1 MVCHSKIQLSA
12 LYIFE
17 FKVNKA
23 VFYNLVYRFKCNG
36 CYSICYSRTVY
47 HSKVRVCGHLGIN
60 PSTGKGKMPKKRCNM
75 RPFFHRG
82 HYPSFYDFGNI
93 LKNYH
98 EFRLLYRLSLL
109 ISRDEPHL
117 YKHNKSILL
126 SAFS

>member
-1 MVCHSKIQLSA
+1 MPAIAFVI
-12 LYIFE
+12 
-17 FKVNKA
+17 
-23 VFYNLVYRFKCNG
+23 
-36 CYSICYSRTVY
+36 
-47 HSKVRVCGHLGIN
+47 VCGHLGIN
-60 PSTGKGKMPKKRCNM
+60 PSTEKGKSPKKGAKRDQ
-75 RPFFHRG
+75 FFHRG

-93 LKNYH
+93 FKNYH